1 MNCRKCGK
9 KAVINMRQHK
19 LGLCE
24 EHFLDWIPQQTQ
36 RFIEKYGMFTKDDR
50 ILVAISG
57 GKDSLSLW
65 DVLVRLGYHADGLY
79 INLGIDDGT
88 QYSSKSKRFAEDFAD
103 TNKLQLLSVATES
116 SEGFTIPEASRRT
129 LRGQD
134 RPCSVCGL
142 TKRHILNRVAREKNY
157 DVLVTGH
164 NLDDEA
170 AVLFGNTLNWA
181 TGYLLRQ
188 GPLLE
193 AKSGLVRKAKPFFRF
208 YERETAAYA
217 LLRGI
222 EYIYEECPYAAGATS
237 LYYKEL
243 LNSMEDKRPGAKLSF
258 LLSFLRA
265 KESGFITDG
274 NSVDSRE
281 LRACQSCGQPTT
293 APDMC
298 TYCRTW
304 TQIRSRQ
311 PRTIEG
317 SLT

>member
-1 MNCRKCGK
+1 
-9 KAVINMRQHK
+9 MRQHK

-88 QYSSKSKRFAEDFAD
+88 QYSSKSKRFAEDFAE

-157 DVLVTGH
+157 DVLVTGMS
-164 NLDDEA
+164 LRSG
-170 AVLFGNTLNWA
+170 GNITLLQGTTQQHGRQA
-181 TGYLLRQ
+181 TGC
-188 GPLLE
+188 
-193 AKSGLVRKAKPFFRF
+193 
-208 YERETAAYA
+208 ETVFPA
-217 LLRGI
+217 LLLASER
-222 EYIYEECPYAAGATS
+222 
-237 LYYKEL
+237 
-243 LNSMEDKRPGAKLSF
+243 
-258 LLSFLRA
+258 
-265 KESGFITDG
+265 
-274 NSVDSRE
+274 
-281 LRACQSCGQPTT
+281 
-293 APDMC
+293 
-298 TYCRTW
+298 
-304 TQIRSRQ
+304 IRIHHRRQ
-311 PRTIEG
+311 
-317 SLT
+317 LC